1 MGYSELIKSLDI
13 IRMYVRS
20 FYVYGFKGRKDFA
33 GKSGRTYDDERRRL
47 ENYLA
52 PFMSFRTDE
61 NGKVSFVSIDARRTS
76 RNPLYKIFK
85 AKSFTAMDISLHFML
100 MDILHGP
107 DEEKSLARILDEI
120 SSVYLDGFSTDLLP
134 EESTLRKK
142 LREYCELGLL
152 CARKDG
158 KTMLYRRAV
167 SPDISTDDGG
177 SGLADMISFF
187 SEAVPC
193 GVIGSFMLDKLG
205 SAAQEESDIFE
216 FKHHYISS
224 SIESDLLCTVFEA
237 IRERLSLIL
246 TQQKN
251 GRNHTFF
258 LEIVPLVVYQSTQGG
273 RLYLM
278 AYNRRKKYFMP
289 LRVDY
294 ILSIKPG
301 EVYEG
306 WEQKRAEF
314 NQVRKHIWGV
324 ALKMNKKHNDVQ
336 TTHVSFTVRFGDEEE
351 FIYDRLVREKRIGE
365 VTRLDRNT
373 ARFDA
378 DDFTAA
384 GYIANFRTALQ
395 AVHEKRILRIEYRG
409 RDGRTK
415 KFSCQPC
422 KMEYSGKDGKFRLV
436 SMRKHHR
443 ITCNMGRITDCRIVQ
458 SPDECA
464 DELSPSENRTVTLE
478 IYDERKALERAM
490 YEFAHFEKSCI
501 PAGDGVYRL
510 TLTYDSRDETE
521 LVIRV
526 LAFGPM
532 VKVTAPAAIVK
543 DRILRQQELMRE

>member
-1 MGYSELIKSLDI
+1 MLACMGYSELIKSLDT

-52 PFMSFRTDE
+52 PFMSFRKDE
-61 NGKVSFVSIDARRTS
+61 GGKVSFVSIDSRRTS

-142 LREYCELGLL
+142 LKEYCELGLL

-167 SPDISTDDGG
+167 SPDLSDRDGG
-177 SGLADMISFF
+177 SGLADMLSFF
-187 SEAVPC
+187 SEAAPC

-205 SAAQEESDIFE
+205 SAEQEGSDLFE

-237 IRERLSLIL
+237 IRERRSLIL

-251 GRNHTFF
+251 GRDHPFS
-258 LEIVPLVVYQSTQGG
+258 LEAIPLVVYQSTQGG

-314 NQVRKHIWGV
+314 EQVRRHSWGV

-336 TTHVSFTVRFGDEEE
+336 TTHVSFTVRFDDGEE

-378 DDFTAA
+378 DIYDPQEIFPWA
-384 GYIANFRTALQ
+384 RTF
-395 AVHEKRILRIEYRG
+395 I
-409 RDGRTK
+409 
-415 KFSCQPC
+415 C
-422 KMEYSGKDGKFRLV
+422 
-436 SMRKHHR
+436 R
-443 ITCNMGRITDCRIVQ
+443 ITEFSSSDGYVTRRFY
-458 SPDECA
+458 A
-464 DELSPSENRTVTLE
+464 D
-478 IYDERKALERAM
+478 IRKMSRL
-490 YEFAHFEKSCI
+490 YEE
-501 PAGDGVYRL
+501 AGDAV
-510 TLTYDSRDETE
+510 
-521 LVIRV
+521 
-526 LAFGPM
+526 
-532 VKVTAPAAIVK
+532 
-543 DRILRQQELMRE
+543 Q

>member
-1 MGYSELIKSLDI
+1 
-13 IRMYVRS
+13 
-20 FYVYGFKGRKDFA
+20 
-33 GKSGRTYDDERRRL
+33 
-47 ENYLA
+47 
-52 PFMSFRTDE
+52 
-61 NGKVSFVSIDARRTS
+61 
-76 RNPLYKIFK
+76 
-85 AKSFTAMDISLHFML
+85 
-100 MDILHGP
+100 
-107 DEEKSLARILDEI
+107 
-120 SSVYLDGFSTDLLP
+120 
-134 EESTLRKK
+134 
-142 LREYCELGLL
+142 
-152 CARKDG
+152 
-158 KTMLYRRAV
+158 
-167 SPDISTDDGG
+167 
-177 SGLADMISFF
+177 
-187 SEAVPC
+187 
-193 GVIGSFMLDKLG
+193 
-205 SAAQEESDIFE
+205 
-216 FKHHYISS
+216 
-224 SIESDLLCTVFEA
+224 
-237 IRERLSLIL
+237 
-246 TQQKN
+246 
-251 GRNHTFF
+251 
-258 LEIVPLVVYQSTQGG
+258 
-273 RLYLM
+273 M

-294 ILSIKPG
+294 ILSIKLG
-301 EVYEG
+301 EIYEG

-324 ALKMNKKHNDVQ
+324 ALKMDKKHNDVQ

-351 FIYDRLVREKRIGE
+351 FIYERLVREKRIGE
-365 VTRLDRNT
+365 VTRFDRNT

-422 KMEYSGKDGKFRLV
+422 KMEYSEKDGKFRLV